1 MLTIQKTGPMGDL
14 FGALATGFA
23 IFGLSILIGI
33 ILYFLL
39 KDYVKGLI
47 RKKE

>member
-1 MLTIQKTGPMGDL
+1 MDNL
-14 FGALATGFA
+14 FGALATGIA

-39 KDYVKGLI
+39 KDYIKGI
-47 RKKE
+47 IHKKE